1 MVFSSIT
8 FLFVF
13 LPLTLIIYYLCPQK
27 LKNIWL
33 LITSLVFYAFGEP
46 MYIILLI
53 SSIIVNY
60 GSGLLIGRA
69 RDKASPGMEKLVLVL
84 SLVLNLGALGV
95 FKYLDLGIALASSV
109 AKLFGSTGFMAVGL
123 ALPIGISF
131 FTFQGLSYVIDVYR
145 GKVQVQKNPLY
156 FGMYIALFPQLIAG
170 PIVRYSDVET
180 EIATRKITADML
192 GDGME
197 RFIMGLCK
205 KVLIANI
212 CGEMVTTLAAASKG
226 GNGTV
231 CMAWI
236 SAIAY
241 MLQIY
246 FDFSGYSDMAIGIGL
261 MLGFHFPE
269 NFLHPYE
276 SKNITEFWSRWHI
289 TLSSFF
295 KEYVY
300 IPLGGNRKGV
310 ARQIFNLFIVWALT
324 GLWHGAGANFI
335 AWGIYYF
342 LFLVLEKF
350 VLMKYCEKWPTVIK
364 HIYTLIVVLFGWV
377 LFSNTTWEG
386 LVAQLKAMFGIGV
399 SFISGASKFYGAEYG
414 ILLIIFALF
423 ATSLPKKLYD
433 KCPGVVRILL
443 GLIGF
448 GLSVALLIN
457 GSYNPF
463 LYFRF

>member
-8 FLFVF
+8 FLFLF
-13 LPLTLIIYYLCPQK
+13 LPITLLVYYFCPRI

-33 LITSLVFYAFGEP
+33 LLVSLVFYAFGEP
-46 MYIILLI
+46 RYIILLLG
-53 SSIIVNY
+53 SILVNY
-60 GSGLLIGRA
+60 ASGLLMGVAEQKGSVAGKRA
-69 RDKASPGMEKLVLVL
+69 VLVG
-84 SLVLNLGALGV
+84 SLILNLGSLGV
-95 FKYLDLGIALASSV
+95 FKYLDLGISV
-109 AKLFGSTGFMAVGL
+109 ISGLSKLFGGTGFSGVGL

-145 GKVQVQKNPLY
+145 GKVGIQRNPLY
-156 FGMYIALFPQLIAG
+156 FGMYISLFPQLIAG

-180 EIATRKITADML
+180 EISSRVITKDML

-197 RFIMGLCK
+197 RFILGVCK
-205 KVLIANI
+205 KILIANI
-212 CGEMVTTLAAASKG
+212 CGEMVSTISGTMNGGGGSTVLAW
-226 GNGTV
+226 V
-231 CMAWI
+231 
-236 SAIAY
+236 SAVAY

-261 MLGFHFPE
+261 MMGFHFPE

-276 SKNITEFWSRWHI
+276 AESITDFWSRWHV

-300 IPLGGNRKGV
+300 IPLGGNRKGP
-310 ARQIFNLFIVWALT
+310 ARQILNLFIVWALT

-342 LFLVLEKF
+342 LFLILEKF
-350 VLMKYCEKWPTVIK
+350 VLKRFCQNWPKFIK
-364 HIYTLIVVLFGWV
+364 HVYTLLVVLFGWV
-377 LFSNTTWEG
+377 LFANDTWSG
-386 LVAQLKAMFGIGV
+386 LVLQIKSMFGVGPFVNGTGV
-399 SFISGASKFYGAEYG
+399 FYLCQY
-414 ILLIIFALF
+414 IVLLVIYSVF
-423 ATSLPKKLYD
+423 ATTLPKKLYD
-433 KCPGVVRILL
+433 KCPAMVRLLL
-443 GLIGF
+443 GIIGF
-448 GLSVALLIN
+448 GVSVAFLIN

>member
-8 FLFVF
+8 FLFLF
-13 LPLTLIIYYLCPQK
+13 LPLTLIVYYICPGA

-33 LITSLVFYAFGEP
+33 LLASLVFYAFGEP
-46 MYIILLI
+46 LYILLLLGSI
-53 SSIIVNY
+53 CINYASGVLIEHMRQKSS
-60 GSGLLIGRA
+60 A
-69 RDKASPGMEKLVLVL
+69 AGMKLVLII
-84 SLVLNLGALGV
+84 SLILNLGALAV
-95 FKYLDLGIALASSV
+95 FKYLDLGIALVSSI
-109 AKLFGSTGFMAVGL
+109 AQLFGQTGFMAVGL

-145 GKVQVQKNPLY
+145 GKVGVQRNPLY

-180 EIATRKITADML
+180 EINHRTITADML

-197 RFIMGLCK
+197 RFILGLCK
-205 KVLIANI
+205 KILIANI
-212 CGEMVTTLAAASKG
+212 CGEMVASIQA
-226 GNGTV
+226 NSSTV
-231 CMAWI
+231 CLAWL

-261 MLGFHFPE
+261 MMGFHFPE

-276 SKNITEFWSRWHI
+276 ATSITEFWNRWHV

-310 ARQIFNLFIVWALT
+310 ARQVFNLFIVWALT

-342 LFLVLEKF
+342 IFLVLEKF
-350 VLMKYCEKWPTVIK
+350 VFKRFCANWPRILK
-364 HIYTLIVVLFGWV
+364 HLYTLFVVLIGWV
-377 LFSNTTWEG
+377 LFSNTTWDG
-386 LVAQLKAMFGIGV
+386 LVAQLSAMFGIGA
-399 SFISGASKFYGAEYG
+399 SFFNGASAFYGMEYA
-414 ILLIIFALF
+414 LLLVVFAFF
-423 ATSLPKKLYD
+423 ATSYPKKWYQKL
-433 KCPGVVRILL
+433 PSPIRLVL
-443 GLIGF
+443 GLLGF

>member
-13 LPLTLIIYYLCPQK
+13 LPLTLLVYYLCPK
-27 LKNIWL
+27 ALRNIWL
-33 LITSLVFYAFGEP
+33 LIVSFVFYAFGEP
-46 MYIILLI
+46 KYIILLV
-53 SSIIVNY
+53 SSILINY
-60 GSGLLIGRA
+60 ASGLLLGLA
-69 RDKASPGMEKLVLVL
+69 KSKASPKLEKLTLII
-84 SLVLNLGALGV
+84 SIVLNLGALAV
-95 FKYLDLGIALASSV
+95 FKYLDMGIKAASAISG
-109 AKLFGSTGFMAVGL
+109 LFGGNGFDPVGL

-145 GKVQVQKNPLY
+145 SKVSVQKNPLS

-180 EIATRKITADML
+180 EIASRTITSDML

-197 RFIMGLCK
+197 RFIQGLCK

-212 CGEMVTTLAAASKG
+212 CGEMVSTISSTTGS
-226 GNGTV
+226 V
-231 CMAWI
+231 CLAWI

-241 MLQIY
+241 MFQIY
-246 FDFSGYSDMAIGIGL
+246 FDFSGYSDMAIGIGM

-276 SKNITEFWSRWHI
+276 AKSITEFWNRWHI

-300 IPLGGNRKGV
+300 IPLGGNRKGI
-310 ARQIFNLFIVWALT
+310 ARQILNLFIVWALT
-324 GLWHGAGANFI
+324 GLWHGAGVNFI

-342 LFLVLEKF
+342 LFLIFEKF
-350 VLMKYCEKWPTVIK
+350 VLKKFCANWPAIVK

-377 LFSNTTWEG
+377 LFANDTMEG
-386 LVAQLKAMFGIGV
+386 LTEQLSAMFGAGV
-399 SFISGASKFYGAEYG
+399 SFAGGATAFYAISY
-414 ILLIIFALF
+414 IVLLVIFGLF

-433 KCPGVVRILL
+433 KLPSVVKLLL
-443 GLIGF
+443 GLVGF